1 LNGHQHVV
9 ERSGD
14 SKKLTLDS
22 QSLTVNAL
30 RDWLDSSGAFVLDSN
45 IPGLSFRSL
54 VKRFARYTRHDCLDP
69 IRTTGEQDYDGRL
82 RSLYLL
88 GLDVS
93 LAVSKKK
100 HKNDLDDIA
109 RSLKSWREDHLLKEV
124 FRAGAQ
130 PKVRAEWLEREVAK
144 LKMDLSKFKVA
155 EDYRAVEL
163 EAGEL
168 TKQLRDIEQRLA
180 VLQFQR
186 DGIEKALRIQPD
198 ISKDDLLQLYEG
210 LQSIF
215 QPAALAHFDAVEEFH
230 LSLAANRR
238 ARLEADR
245 ARLVAE
251 GGELESQR
259 QQVALRGTRGSN
271 HYRASVRWM
280 NTQAALPVV
289 LGSQQRLWLH

>member
-1 LNGHQHVV
+1 
-9 ERSGD
+9 
-14 SKKLTLDS
+14 
-22 QSLTVNAL
+22 
-30 RDWLDSSGAFVLDSN
+30 
-45 IPGLSFRSL
+45 
-54 VKRFARYTRHDCLDP
+54 
-69 IRTTGEQDYDGRL
+69 
-82 RSLYLL
+82 
-88 GLDVS
+88 
-93 LAVSKKK
+93 
-100 HKNDLDDIA
+100 
-109 RSLKSWREDHLLKEV
+109 V